1 MKTKLKLLVIT
12 LLLSFPSFSQNDTSN
27 VALPYNVARLVAIDL
42 IEGDIAKQELSITKE
57 LLTTTEQKSTMQ
69 DSIIAS
75 FAQKEV
81 NYKSMITTYETRT
94 NLCVSNNLQLQKKIE
109 KQNAIKKLLTFSLG
123 TVTLISVI
131 AIAALL

>member
-12 LLLSFPSFSQNDTSN
+12 LLLSFPSFSQSDTSN
-27 VALPYNVARLVAIDL
+27 VAIPYNVARLVAIDL